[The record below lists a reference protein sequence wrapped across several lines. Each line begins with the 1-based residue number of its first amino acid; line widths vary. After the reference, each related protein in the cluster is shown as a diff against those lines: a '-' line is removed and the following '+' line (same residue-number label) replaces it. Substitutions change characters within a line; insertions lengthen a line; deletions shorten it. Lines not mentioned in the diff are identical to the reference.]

1 MFYRVMLVMVMF
13 ASLGVATARRAVA
26 APHAAAGLIELA
38 QNLRVEVVENGPD
51 QLWTLHVSNLG
62 STPIGIAADP
72 GLLWFEVAI
81 PGRAAPHTCR
91 LPDPLWPKVMR
102 RRAEMVLGPGERF
115 SRRFDARFFCFDDLD
130 QEVLVPGARLTPHFG
145 WPHATRVV
153 WVKGKR
159 TTQTLPPAPPFVGWN
174 IQAEPEPPVAAED
187 SEIPEAEL
195 GDPAADAA
203 EPTQSRKLP
212 TEGVKY
218 IVGATLALSPEYAKW
233 SEEPP
238 PPNLEQPLQLI
249 PLGGSDA
256 EDERS
261 AAITVG
267 IVNGSS
273 TAQQIFVRR
282 ELIEYEVHG
291 PDGIFECQPAEVGP
305 PDYASFTNLQ
315 PRRTES
321 FVVRLIEMCPRG
333 RFARPGLYEVYAA
346 LNSKHSGQHLSLDG
360 FVGMLEAQRP
370 ALVRVRSGDRSSF
383 VRGAPMVA
391 GPAGQGLGVPGA
403 PPNVSGGAGEAPP
416 DGAQG
421 APDMAAPPDH
431 EGTGNVEEAP
441 APEAPADGTAVE

>member
-1 MFYRVMLVMVMF
+1 MFYRLLLVVVMF
-13 ASLGVATARRAVA
+13 ASLGVAAPRRALA
-26 APHAAAGLIELA
+26 APDTAAGLIELA
-38 QNLRVEVVENGPD
+38 QNLSVEVVENGPD
-51 QLWTLHVSNLG
+51 QLWTLHVSNVG

-81 PGRAAPHTCR
+81 PGRAALHTCR
-91 LPDPLWPKVMR
+91 LPDPLWPKVVR
-102 RRAEMVLGPGERF
+102 RRAELVLGPGERF
-115 SRRFDARFFCFDDLD
+115 SRRFDARFFCFDDLA

-153 WVKGKR
+153 WIKGKR
-159 TTQTLPPAPPFVGWN
+159 STQTLPPAPPFVGWN
-174 IQAEPEPPVAAED
+174 IQAAPEPPVAAD
-187 SEIPEAEL
+187 SSEIPEVEL
-195 GDPAADAA
+195 GDPVADAA
-203 EPTQSRKLP
+203 EPNPSRQLP
-212 TEGVKY
+212 TEGLKH

-233 SEEPP
+233 SEGP
-238 PPNLEQPLQLI
+238 PPNLEQPLQLV

-261 AAITVG
+261 ASITVG
-267 IVNGSS
+267 IVNTSS
-273 TAQQIFVRR
+273 TTQQIFIRR

-291 PDGIFECQPAEVGP
+291 PDGIFECQSAEVGP
-305 PDYASFTNLQ
+305 PDHASFTNLR
-315 PRRTES
+315 PRRTQS

-333 RFARPGLYEVYAA
+333 RFARPGLYEVHAA

-360 FVGMLEAQRP
+360 FVGLLEAQRP

-391 GPAGQGLGVPGA
+391 GSAGQGMGVPGA
-403 PPNVSGGAGEAPP
+403 PNVNGGAEGEPPP

-421 APDMAAPPDH
+421 TPDMAAPPDH
-431 EGTGNVEEAP
+431 EGPGNVEEAP